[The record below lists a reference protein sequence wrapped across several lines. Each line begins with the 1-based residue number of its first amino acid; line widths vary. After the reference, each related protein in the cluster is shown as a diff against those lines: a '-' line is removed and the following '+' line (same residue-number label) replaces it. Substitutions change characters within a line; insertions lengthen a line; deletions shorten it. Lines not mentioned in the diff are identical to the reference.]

1 MPPSDGSCGKAEI
14 KHTSGAMRTSETL
27 FGAFVENPR
36 SIPPLL
42 EKAIETDGL
51 MLKRG
56 CVVKGCAQRSK
67 TSNRAYCDW

>member
-14 KHTSGAMRTSETL
+14 KPTSGAIRASETL

-56 CVVKGCAQRSK
+56 
-67 TSNRAYCDW
+67 